1 MNREQHDKRKQTLMQ
16 LTIDE
21 LIERKIKDEQ
31 RIREADAIIIELT
44 KVPQKISTQDE
55 SSAWSKVE
63 TYMRTY
69 GLHDKVRHVQLNE
82 GGKP

>member
-31 RIREADAIIIELT
+31 RIKEADAIIVELV

-55 SSAWSKVE
+55 SSAWSKAE

-69 GLHDKVRHVQLNE
+69 GLHDKARHVQLSE
-82 GGKP
+82 GGDT